1 MIKIELPSKLLTIIM
16 VTIMSF
22 GFVSCGGEDDDNGT
36 SSGDGKKYLAEITV
50 KEHMWKY
57 GERSTYGEDY
67 ENYKYDA
74 KGNLVEKETNYYN
87 PVVSSRSK
95 YKYEYTYDEKNRL
108 VEMDESWFNSWKYRF
123 KYQYNDF
130 DSVAAMQKYYSGGA
144 LCEEWT
150 YEYDSNR
157 RLLKATEKGSIIDYV
172 HTYQYDGNKVIE
184 VTNRLDNGELFGTF
198 IWEYDSHK
206 NLLTE
211 TWINGETG
219 ESTVQKNNS
228 YEYNS
233 KGQLTK
239 WTSKDWV
246 FTDRL
251 SYRDY
256 YYNADGTIER
266 IHLSYSFKD
275 EKSDLIYTYTWK

>member
-1 MIKIELPSKLLTIIM
+1 MKKVLLLVM
-16 VTIMSF
+16 
-22 GFVSCGGEDDDNGT
+22 GFAAVLSLSCCSSDDDDNGN
-36 SSGDGKKYLAEITV
+36 SGDSGKKHLAEVTV
-50 KEHMWKY
+50 KEHPWKF
-57 GERSTYGEDY
+57 GERTTYGENY
-67 ENYKYDA
+67 ENYKYDS
-74 KGNLVEKETNYYN
+74 KGNLIEKETNYY
-87 PVVSSRSK
+87 SSLLEGRNN
-95 YKYEYTYDEKNRL
+95 YKYVYTYDEKNRL
-108 VEMDESWFNSWKYRF
+108 VEMNEYWFSLLNYKY
-123 KYQYNDF
+123 KYQYNEY
-130 DSVAAMQKYYSGGA
+130 DSVATMQKYNKEGKLY
-144 LCEEWT
+144 EDWT
-150 YEYDSNR
+150 YEYDSSR

-172 HTYQYDGNKVIE
+172 HTYQYEGNKVIE

-219 ESTVQKNNS
+219 KSTVQEDYS

-239 WTSKDWV
+239 RTSKGYYFKDE
-246 FTDRL
+246 L

-256 YYNADGTIER
+256 YYNEDGTIER

-275 EKSDLIYTYTWK
+275 DKSDLIYTYTWK